1 MKIWP
6 GIIAAAL
13 LAGCQNPQQDTL
25 VDRGA
30 YQLETLH
37 QAQGADQ
44 RIRFLVMHYTAEDFH
59 SSLKTLTDEHVSAHY
74 LLPAHPQRERGKP
87 TVYRLVPEAMRAWH
101 AGASAWRGRSNLNDT
116 SIGIEIVNKGFTRS
130 MLFTHWQPYTAEQI
144 AVLIPLSRDIIQR
157 YGIQPQDVVGHS
169 DIAPQ
174 RKQDPGPLFP
184 WRQLAQAGIGAW
196 PDERDVQRLLAGR
209 DRHAPVP
216 MAPLLEKLARYGYA
230 IDPSWDARQQRNVVA
245 AFQMHFRP
253 NDVRGEPDAES
264 EAIADALLVKY
275 GAAR

>member
-6 GIIAAAL
+6 GIFAAAL
-13 LAGCQNPQQDTL
+13 LAGCQHPQQGTI
-25 VDRGA
+25 VDRGN
-30 YQLETLH
+30 YRLETLH
-37 QAQGADQ
+37 QAQGADR

-74 LLPAHPQRERGKP
+74 LLPAHPQLEHGKP
-87 TVYRLVPEAMRAWH
+87 TAFQLVPEEMRAWH
-101 AGASAWRGRSNLNDT
+101 AGASGWRGRSNLNDT
-116 SIGIEIVNKGFTRS
+116 SIGIEIVNRGFTRS
-130 MLFTHWQPYTAEQI
+130 MLYTRWQPYTAEQI
-144 AVLIPLSRDIIQR
+144 ALLIPLSRDIINR

-184 WRQLAQAGIGAW
+184 WHALAEAGVGAW
-196 PDERDVQRLLAGR
+196 PNERDVQRLLAGR
-209 DRHAPVP
+209 DRQAPVP
-216 MAPLLEKLARYGYA
+216 MAPLLARLARYGYA
-230 IDPSWDARQQRNVVA
+230 IDPTWNARQQRNVLA

-253 NDVRGEPDAES
+253 GDFRGEPDAES
-264 EAIADALLVKY
+264 EAIVDALLLKY

>member
-6 GIIAAAL
+6 RIFAAAL
-13 LAGCQNPQQDTL
+13 LAGCQSAPQSTTI
-25 VDRGA
+25 DRGD

-74 LLPAHPQRERGKP
+74 LLPAHPPLVQGKP
-87 TVYRLVPEAMRAWH
+87 VAFQLVPEALRAWH
-101 AGASAWRGRSNLNDT
+101 AGVSTWRGRTNLNDT
-116 SIGIEIVNKGFTRS
+116 SIGIEIVNRGFNHTL
-130 MLFTHWQPYTAEQI
+130 LFTHWQPYTPQQI
-144 AVLIPLSRDIIQR
+144 ALLIPLSRDIIQR
-157 YGIQPQDVVGHS
+157 YGIQPTDVVGHS

-196 PDERDVQRLLAGR
+196 PDEQQVQKLLAGR
-209 DRHAPVP
+209 DRRATVP
-216 MAPLLEKLARYGYA
+216 LAPLIEKLARYGYG
-230 IDPSWDARQQRNVVA
+230 IDAQWDVRQQKNVVA

-253 NDVRGEPDAES
+253 SDYRGEPDAET
-264 EAIADALLVKY
+264 EAIVDALLLKY

>member
-6 GIIAAAL
+6 GIFAAAL
-13 LAGCQNPQQDTL
+13 LAGCQSAPQSTTI
-25 VDRGA
+25 DRGD

-74 LLPAHPQRERGKP
+74 LLPAHPPLVQGKP
-87 TVYRLVPEAMRAWH
+87 VAFQLVPEALRAWH
-101 AGASAWRGRSNLNDT
+101 AGASTWRGRTNLNDT
-116 SIGIEIVNKGFTRS
+116 SIGIEIVNRGFNHTL
-130 MLFTHWQPYTAEQI
+130 LFTHWQPYTPQQI
-144 AVLIPLSRDIIQR
+144 ALLIPLSRDIIQR
-157 YGIQPQDVVGHS
+157 YGIQPTDVVGHS

-196 PDERDVQRLLAGR
+196 PDEQQVQKLLAGR
-209 DRHAPVP
+209 DRWATVP
-216 MAPLLEKLARYGYA
+216 LAPLIEKLARYGYG
-230 IDPSWDARQQRNVVA
+230 IDAQWDVRQQKNVLA

-253 NDVRGEPDAES
+253 SDYRGEPDAET
-264 EAIADALLVKY
+264 EAIVDALLLKY

>member
-37 QAQGADQ
+37 QAQGADR

-74 LLPAHPQRERGKP
+74 LLPAHPQREHGKP

-209 DRHAPVP
+209 DRQAPVP
-216 MAPLLEKLARYGYA
+216 MASLLNKLARYGYA
-230 IDPSWDARQQRNVVA
+230 IDPSWDARQQRNVLA

-253 NDVRGEPDAES
+253 DDVRGEPDAES
-264 EAIADALLVKY
+264 EAIIDALLVKY
-275 GAAR
+275 GAWR

>member
-216 MAPLLEKLARYGYA
+216 MAALLEKLARYGYA
-230 IDPSWDARQQRNVVA
+230 IDPSWDARQQRNVLA

-253 NDVRGEPDAES
+253 DDVRGEPDAES
-264 EAIADALLVKY
+264 EAIVDALLVKY
-275 GAAR
+275 GATR

>member
-74 LLPAHPQRERGKP
+74 LLPAHPQREHDKP
-87 TVYRLVPEAMRAWH
+87 TVFRLVPEAMRAWH

-230 IDPSWDARQQRNVVA
+230 IDPSWNARQQRNVLA

-253 NDVRGEPDAES
+253 DDVRGEPDAES
-264 EAIADALLVKY
+264 EAIVDALLVKY

>member
-74 LLPAHPQRERGKP
+74 LLPAHPQREHGKL

-196 PDERDVQRLLAGR
+196 PDEADVQRLLAGR
-209 DRHAPVP
+209 DRQAPVP
-216 MAPLLEKLARYGYA
+216 MASLLEKLARYGYA
-230 IDPSWDARQQRNVVA
+230 IDPSWDARQQRNVLA

-253 NDVRGEPDAES
+253 DDVRGEPDAES
-264 EAIADALLVKY
+264 EAIIDALLVKY
-275 GAAR
+275 GAWR

>member
-6 GIIAAAL
+6 GIIVAAL

-216 MAPLLEKLARYGYA
+216 MAALLEKLARYGYA
-230 IDPSWDARQQRNVVA
+230 IDPSWDARQQRNVLA

-253 NDVRGEPDAES
+253 DDVRGEPDAES
-264 EAIADALLVKY
+264 EAIVDALLVKY
-275 GAAR
+275 GATR

>member
-1 MKIWP
+1 MKIWL
-6 GIIAAAL
+6 GIFAAAL
-13 LAGCQNPQQDTL
+13 LAGCQSAPQSTTI
-25 VDRGA
+25 DRGD

-74 LLPAHPQRERGKP
+74 LLPAHPPLVQGKP
-87 TVYRLVPEAMRAWH
+87 VAFQLVPEALRAWH
-101 AGASAWRGRSNLNDT
+101 AGASTWRGRTNLNDT
-116 SIGIEIVNKGFTRS
+116 SIGIEIVNRGFNHTL
-130 MLFTHWQPYTAEQI
+130 LFTHWQPYTPQQI
-144 AVLIPLSRDIIQR
+144 ALLIPLSRDIIQR
-157 YGIQPQDVVGHS
+157 YGIQPTDVVGHS

-196 PDERDVQRLLAGR
+196 PDEQQVQKLLAGR
-209 DRHAPVP
+209 DRWATVP
-216 MAPLLEKLARYGYA
+216 LAPLIEKLARYGYG
-230 IDPSWDARQQRNVVA
+230 IDAQWDVRQQKNVLA

-253 NDVRGEPDAES
+253 SDYRGEPDAET
-264 EAIADALLVKY
+264 EAIVDALLLKY

>member
-1 MKIWP
+1 M
-6 GIIAAAL
+6 

-74 LLPAHPQRERGKP
+74 LLPAHPQREHGKP
-87 TVYRLVPEAMRAWH
+87 TVFRLVPEAMRAWH

-209 DRHAPVP
+209 DRHAPVA

-230 IDPSWDARQQRNVVA
+230 IDPSWNARQQRNVLA

-253 NDVRGEPDAES
+253 DDVRGEPDAES
-264 EAIADALLVKY
+264 EAIVDALLVKY

>member
-74 LLPAHPQRERGKP
+74 LLPAHPQREHGKP
-87 TVYRLVPEAMRAWH
+87 TVYRLVPEVMRAWH
-101 AGASAWRGRSNLNDT
+101 AGASGWRGRSNLNDT

-196 PDERDVQRLLAGR
+196 PDEADVQRLLAGR
-209 DRHAPVP
+209 DRQAPVP
-216 MAPLLEKLARYGYA
+216 LAPLLEKLARYGYA
-230 IDPSWDARQQRNVVA
+230 IDPSWDARQQRNVLA
-245 AFQMHFRP
+245 AFQMHFQP
-253 NDVRGEPDAES
+253 DDVRGEPDAES
-264 EAIADALLVKY
+264 EAIIDALLVKY
-275 GAAR
+275 GAWR

>member
-6 GIIAAAL
+6 GICVAVL
-13 LAGCQNPQQDTL
+13 LAGCQSEQQRTT
-25 VDRGA
+25 VDRGD

-74 LLPAHPQRERGKP
+74 LLPAHPPLVEGKP
-87 TVYRLVPEAMRAWH
+87 VAFQLVPEALRAWH
-101 AGASAWRGRSNLNDT
+101 AGASSWRGRTNLNDT
-116 SIGIEIVNKGFTRS
+116 SIGIEIVNRGFNRTL
-130 MLFTHWQPYTAEQI
+130 LFTHWQPYTPQQI
-144 AVLIPLSRDIIQR
+144 ALLVSLSRDIIQR
-157 YGIQPQDVVGHS
+157 YGIQPMDVVGHS

-184 WRQLAQAGIGAW
+184 WQQLALAGIGAW
-196 PDERDVQRLLAGR
+196 PDPAKVQALLAGR
-209 DRHAPVP
+209 DKHAAVP
-216 MAPLLEKLARYGYA
+216 LAPLMEKLARYGYG
-230 IDPSWDARQQRNVVA
+230 IDAKWDVRQQKNVLA

-253 NDVRGEPDAES
+253 SDYRGEPDVES
-264 EAIADALLVKY
+264 EAIIDALLLKY
-275 GAAR
+275 GTAR

>member
-6 GIIAAAL
+6 GIFTAAL
-13 LAGCQNPQQDTL
+13 LAGCQNPHQGTT
-25 VDRGA
+25 VDRGD

-37 QAQGADQ
+37 QAQGADR

-74 LLPAHPQRERGKP
+74 LLPAHPQLEHGKP
-87 TVYRLVPEAMRAWH
+87 TAFQLVPEEMRAWH
-101 AGASAWRGRSNLNDT
+101 AGVSGWRGRSNLNDT
-116 SIGIEIVNKGFTRS
+116 SIGIEIVNRGFTRS

-144 AVLIPLSRDIIQR
+144 ALLIPLSRDIIRR
-157 YGIQPQDVVGHS
+157 YGIQPPDVVGHS

-184 WRQLAQAGIGAW
+184 WQALAEAGIGAW
-196 PDERDVQRLLAGR
+196 PDAAEVQRLLAGR
-209 DRHAPVP
+209 DKHAPVP
-216 MAPLLEKLARYGYA
+216 MAPLLARLARYGYA
-230 IDPSWDARQQRNVVA
+230 IDPAWDVSQQRNVLA

-253 NDVRGEPDAES
+253 DDFRGEPDAES
-264 EAIADALLVKY
+264 EAIVDALLLKY

>member
-1 MKIWP
+1 M
-6 GIIAAAL
+6 

-74 LLPAHPQRERGKP
+74 LLPAHPQREHGKP

-101 AGASAWRGRSNLNDT
+101 AGTSGWRGRSNLNDT

-196 PDERDVQRLLAGR
+196 PDGADVQRLLAGR
-209 DRHAPVP
+209 DRQAPVP
-216 MAPLLEKLARYGYA
+216 LAPLLEKLARYGYA
-230 IDPSWDARQQRNVVA
+230 IDPSWDARQQRNVLA
-245 AFQMHFRP
+245 AFQMHFRSD
-253 NDVRGEPDAES
+253 DVRGEPDAES
-264 EAIADALLVKY
+264 EAIIDALLLKY
-275 GAAR
+275 GAWR

>member
-116 SIGIEIVNKGFTRS
+116 SIGIEIVNKGFIRS

>member
-74 LLPAHPQRERGKP
+74 LLPAHPQREHGKS

-101 AGASAWRGRSNLNDT
+101 AGASGWRGRSNLNDT

-196 PDERDVQRLLAGR
+196 PDEADVRRLLAGR
-209 DRHAPVP
+209 DRQAPVP
-216 MAPLLEKLARYGYA
+216 LAPLLEKLARYGYA
-230 IDPSWDARQQRNVVA
+230 IDPSWDAQQQHNVLA

-253 NDVRGEPDAES
+253 DDVRGEPDAES
-264 EAIADALLVKY
+264 EAIIDALLVKY
-275 GAAR
+275 GAWR

>member
-25 VDRGA
+25 VDRDA

-101 AGASAWRGRSNLNDT
+101 AGTSAWRGRSNLNDT

-253 NDVRGEPDAES
+253 DDVRGEPDAES
-264 EAIADALLVKY
+264 EAIVDALLVKY

>member
-74 LLPAHPQRERGKP
+74 LLPAHPQREHGKP

-184 WRQLAQAGIGAW
+184 WRQLAQAGIGLVPEGRQIFPTLSVEENLIATAASRQMPASPPGTW
-196 PDERDVQRLLAGR
+196 PPSSTPPPSSTTTGCASTPP
-209 DRHAPVP
+209 APP
-216 MAPLLEKLARYGYA
+216 P
-230 IDPSWDARQQRNVVA
+230 PSRC
-245 AFQMHFRP
+245 
-253 NDVRGEPDAES
+253 
-264 EAIADALLVKY
+264 
-275 GAAR
+275 

>member
-44 RIRFLVMHYTAEDFH
+44 RIRFLVMHYTAEDFN

-87 TVYRLVPEAMRAWH
+87 TVFRLVPEAMRAWH

-209 DRHAPVP
+209 DRHAPVA

-230 IDPSWDARQQRNVVA
+230 IDPSWNARQQRNVLA

-253 NDVRGEPDAES
+253 DDVRGEPDAES
-264 EAIADALLVKY
+264 EAIVDALLVKY

>member
-6 GIIAAAL
+6 GIFAAAL
-13 LAGCQNPQQDTL
+13 LAGCQSAPQSTTI
-25 VDRGA
+25 DRGD

-74 LLPAHPQRERGKP
+74 LLPAHPPLVQGKP
-87 TVYRLVPEAMRAWH
+87 VAFQLVPEALRAWH
-101 AGASAWRGRSNLNDT
+101 AGASTWRGRTNLNDT
-116 SIGIEIVNKGFTRS
+116 SIGIEIVNRGFNHTL
-130 MLFTHWQPYTAEQI
+130 LFTHWQPYTPQQI
-144 AVLIPLSRDIIQR
+144 ALLIPLSRDIIQR
-157 YGIQPQDVVGHS
+157 YGIQPTDVVGHS

-196 PDERDVQRLLAGR
+196 PDEQQVQKLLAGR
-209 DRHAPVP
+209 DRRATVP
-216 MAPLLEKLARYGYA
+216 LAPLIEKLARYGYG
-230 IDPSWDARQQRNVVA
+230 IDAQWDVRQQKNVLA

-253 NDVRGEPDAES
+253 SDYRGEPDAET
-264 EAIADALLVKY
+264 EAIVDALLLKY

>member
-6 GIIAAAL
+6 GIIAAVL

-74 LLPAHPQRERGKP
+74 LLPAHPQREHGKP
-87 TVYRLVPEAMRAWH
+87 TVYRLVPETMRAWH
-101 AGASAWRGRSNLNDT
+101 AGASGWRGRSNLNDT

-144 AVLIPLSRDIIQR
+144 AVLIPLSRDITQR

-196 PDERDVQRLLAGR
+196 PDEADVQRLLAGR
-209 DRHAPVP
+209 DRQAPVP
-216 MAPLLEKLARYGYA
+216 LAPLLEKLARYGYA
-230 IDPSWDARQQRNVVA
+230 IDPSWDARQQRNVLA

-253 NDVRGEPDAES
+253 DDVRGEPDAES
-264 EAIADALLVKY
+264 EAIIDALLLKY
-275 GAAR
+275 GAWR

>member
-74 LLPAHPQRERGKP
+74 LLPAHPQREHSKP

-101 AGASAWRGRSNLNDT
+101 AGTSAWRGRNNLNDT

-144 AVLIPLSRDIIQR
+144 AVLIPLSSDIIQR

-230 IDPSWDARQQRNVVA
+230 IDPSWDARQQRNVLA

-253 NDVRGEPDAES
+253 DDVRGEPDAES
-264 EAIADALLVKY
+264 EAIVDALLVKY

>member
-74 LLPAHPQRERGKP
+74 LLPAHPQREHGKP
-87 TVYRLVPEAMRAWH
+87 TVYRLVPETMRAWH
-101 AGASAWRGRSNLNDT
+101 AGASGWRGRSNLNDT

-144 AVLIPLSRDIIQR
+144 AVLIPLSRDITQR

-196 PDERDVQRLLAGR
+196 PDEADVQRLLAGR
-209 DRHAPVP
+209 DRQAPVP
-216 MAPLLEKLARYGYA
+216 LAPLLEKLARYGYA
-230 IDPSWDARQQRNVVA
+230 IDPSWDARQQRNVLA

-253 NDVRGEPDAES
+253 DDVRGEPDAES
-264 EAIADALLVKY
+264 EAIIDALLLKY
-275 GAAR
+275 GAWR

>member
-74 LLPAHPQRERGKP
+74 LLPAHPQREHGKP
-87 TVYRLVPEAMRAWH
+87 TVFRLVPEAMRAWH

-184 WRQLAQAGIGAW
+184 YR
-196 PDERDVQRLLAGR
+196 RLAGR
-209 DRHAPVP
+209 TR
-216 MAPLLEKLARYGYA
+216 R
-230 IDPSWDARQQRNVVA
+230 A
-245 AFQMHFRP
+245 AFAGGARSPCAGTDGAAARKAGALRLRDRP
-253 NDVRGEPDAES
+253 VVECAAAAQCAGGVS
-264 EAIADALLVKY
+264 DALP
-275 GAAR
+275 ARRCARRTGCGE

>member
-74 LLPAHPQRERGKP
+74 LLPAHPQREHGKP
-87 TVYRLVPEAMRAWH
+87 TVFRLVPEVMRAWH

-230 IDPSWDARQQRNVVA
+230 IDPSWNARQQRNVLA

-253 NDVRGEPDAES
+253 DDVRGEPDAES
-264 EAIADALLVKY
+264 EAIVDALLVKY

>member
-6 GIIAAAL
+6 GIFAAAL
-13 LAGCQNPQQDTL
+13 LAGCQSAPQSTTI
-25 VDRGA
+25 DRGD

-74 LLPAHPQRERGKP
+74 LLPAHPPLVQGKP
-87 TVYRLVPEAMRAWH
+87 VAFQLVPEALRAWH
-101 AGASAWRGRSNLNDT
+101 AGASTWRGRTNLNDT
-116 SIGIEIVNKGFTRS
+116 SIGIEIVNRGFNHTL
-130 MLFTHWQPYTAEQI
+130 LFTHWQPYTPQQI
-144 AVLIPLSRDIIQR
+144 ALLIPLSRDIIQR
-157 YGIQPQDVVGHS
+157 YGIQPTDVVGHS

-196 PDERDVQRLLAGR
+196 PDEQQVQKLLAGR
-209 DRHAPVP
+209 DRWATVP
-216 MAPLLEKLARYGYA
+216 LAPLIEKLARYGYG
-230 IDPSWDARQQRNVVA
+230 IDAQWDVRQQRNVLA

-253 NDVRGEPDAES
+253 SDYRGEPDAET
-264 EAIADALLVKY
+264 EAIVDALLLKY

>member
-1 MKIWP
+1 
-6 GIIAAAL
+6 
-13 LAGCQNPQQDTL
+13 
-25 VDRGA
+25 
-30 YQLETLH
+30 
-37 QAQGADQ
+37 
-44 RIRFLVMHYTAEDFH
+44 MHYTAEDFH

-74 LLPAHPQRERGKP
+74 LLPAHPQREHGKP

-101 AGASAWRGRSNLNDT
+101 AGTSAWRGRSNLNDT

-184 WRQLAQAGIGAW
+184 GGSWPRPVSAPGRTNETCSVCWRARSSCAGTDGAAARKAGALRLCDRPVMGCAAAAQCGGG
-196 PDERDVQRLLAGR
+196 V
-209 DRHAPVP
+209 
-216 MAPLLEKLARYGYA
+216 
-230 IDPSWDARQQRNVVA
+230 S
-245 AFQMHFRP
+245 
-253 NDVRGEPDAES
+253 
-264 EAIADALLVKY
+264 DALP
-275 GAAR
+275 ARRCARRAGCRE

>member
-6 GIIAAAL
+6 GIIAVAL

-116 SIGIEIVNKGFTRS
+116 SLGIEIVNKGFTRS

-253 NDVRGEPDAES
+253 DDVRGEPDAES
-264 EAIADALLVKY
+264 EAIVDALLVKY

>member
-74 LLPAHPQRERGKP
+74 LLPAHPQREHSKP

-101 AGASAWRGRSNLNDT
+101 AGTSAWRGRNNLNDT

-144 AVLIPLSRDIIQR
+144 AVLIPLSSDIIQR

-230 IDPSWDARQQRNVVA
+230 IDPLWDARQQRNVLA

-253 NDVRGEPDAES
+253 DDVRGEPDAES
-264 EAIADALLVKY
+264 EAIVDALLVKY

>member
-1 MKIWP
+1 M
-6 GIIAAAL
+6 
-13 LAGCQNPQQDTL
+13 LAGCQSAPQSTTI
-25 VDRGA
+25 DRGD

-74 LLPAHPQRERGKP
+74 LLPAHPPLVQGKP
-87 TVYRLVPEAMRAWH
+87 VAFQLVPEALRAWH
-101 AGASAWRGRSNLNDT
+101 AGASTWRGRTNLNDT
-116 SIGIEIVNKGFTRS
+116 SIGIEIVNRGFNRTL
-130 MLFTHWQPYTAEQI
+130 LFTHWQPYTPQQI
-144 AVLIPLSRDIIQR
+144 ALLIPLSRDIIQR
-157 YGIQPQDVVGHS
+157 YGIQPTDVVGHS

-196 PDERDVQRLLAGR
+196 PDEQQVQRLLAGR
-209 DRHAPVP
+209 DKQAAVP
-216 MAPLLEKLARYGYA
+216 LAPLIEKLARYGYG
-230 IDPSWDARQQRNVVA
+230 IDARWDVRQQKNVLA

-253 NDVRGEPDAES
+253 SDYRGEPDAET
-264 EAIADALLVKY
+264 EAIVDALLLKY